1 MHKLD
6 NGFAQRY
13 NKKEMD
19 RMFKTYTDNSYK
31 CRCGHTV
38 TIAKNC
44 EKVVCSHCGRYVF
57 REKKDEFMYRL
68 KEVM

>member
-1 MHKLD
+1 MHELD
-6 NGFAQRY
+6 NGYRYRY

-31 CRCGHTV
+31 CSCGHTIA
-38 TIAKNC
+38 IAKSC
-44 EKVVCSHCGRYVF
+44 EKIVCSYCGRYVF
-57 REKKDEFMYRL
+57 REKKDEFKYRL

>member
-31 CRCGHTV
+31 C
-38 TIAKNC
+38 
-44 EKVVCSHCGRYVF
+44 HCGRFVF

>member
-6 NGFAQRY
+6 EGYKPRF

-31 CRCGHTV
+31 CRCGHSI
-38 TIAKNC
+38 TIAKSC

-57 REKKDEFMYRL
+57 REKRDEFMYRL

>member
-1 MHKLD
+1 MHRLLEGYKH
-6 NGFAQRY
+6 RY

-31 CRCGHTV
+31 CRCGHSV
-38 TIAKNC
+38 AIAKNC
-44 EKVVCSHCGRYVF
+44 EKIICSHCGRYVF